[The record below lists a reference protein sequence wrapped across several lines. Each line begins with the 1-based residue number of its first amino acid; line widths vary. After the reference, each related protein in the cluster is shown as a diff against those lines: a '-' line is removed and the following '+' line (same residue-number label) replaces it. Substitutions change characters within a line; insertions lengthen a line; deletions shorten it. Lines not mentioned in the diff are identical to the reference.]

1 MVENIFRIQ
10 QLLAEAKFVEVQ
22 QIIEQ
27 SLNQN
32 LESQN
37 LESLLELYFDC
48 LKAQKKYRP
57 VDKLIKL
64 IEIKIETNSE
74 DIQKWLDQFNQTELQ
89 KYQFEI
95 LNLKINYYHRRGRLD
110 DLYNSVRDF
119 QNYLYEFRIPLVPPQ
134 IRELIQ
140 KYFPQDFH
148 LKVQSLALDLLRM
161 DLISAESKLKELIF
175 NSLINQTEKE
185 AKNKLNLIVTVLNTL
200 PLLYQLDI
208 YRNFCLLLMEGIKSK
223 KDLKKIIECIIYIDE
238 FKLQVMIL
246 KLLLKL
252 NLEDVAASYI
262 HVIKSNVAY
271 DFVFLDKYFPDLKI
285 YFVNAR
291 TQKTSEVKE
300 ESIDLTL
307 NEKKDPFLDFEVSEL
322 ENELLEHENLLTKL
336 IKVQEFESDTLL
348 DLAVNFLQ
356 SDLNK
361 TAIET
366 IRLVFEKS
374 NDRQTKLKAH
384 YLLATAYLKSNDYR
398 AALDC
403 CLVAMEMAESQND
416 ILSFLYGQAEA
427 YLKMRDNINAKKVLE
442 KIISIDRNYRL
453 AKEKLE
459 MLDAI

>member
-1 MVENIFRIQ
+1 MVENISRIQ

-22 QIIEQ
+22 QLIEQ

-32 LESQN
+32 LDSQA
-37 LESLLELYFDC
+37 LENLLELYFDC
-48 LKAQKKYRP
+48 LKSQNKCKP
-57 VDKLIKL
+57 IDKLIKL
-64 IEIKIETNSE
+64 IEIKIDNNS
-74 DIQKWLDQFNQTELQ
+74 DDVQKWLDQFNQAELQ

-110 DLYNSVRDF
+110 DLYNTLRDF
-119 QNYLYEFRIPLVPPQ
+119 QNYFYEFRIPLVPSKVKD
-134 IRELIQ
+134 LIQ

-148 LKVQSLALDLLRM
+148 LKVQALALDLLRM
-161 DLISAESKLKELIF
+161 DLLSAESKLKELIF
-175 NSLINQTEKE
+175 NSIINQTNRET
-185 AKNKLNLIVTVLNTL
+185 KNKLNLLVTVLNTL

-208 YRNFCLLLMEGIKSK
+208 YRNFCLMLTEGIKTK
-223 KDLKKIIECIIYIDE
+223 KDLKKIIECIIFIDD
-238 FKLQVMIL
+238 FKLQVIIL

-252 NLEDVAASYI
+252 NLDDVAASYVQ
-262 HVIKSNVAY
+262 VIKNNVDY
-271 DFVFLDKYFPDLKI
+271 DFVFLDKYLPDLKK
-285 YFVNAR
+285 YFVTSR
-291 TQKTSEVKE
+291 SQKIIETKK

-307 NEKKDPFLDFEVSEL
+307 EGEITPLINLEFSEIQ
-322 ENELLEHENLLTKL
+322 NELLEHENLLSKL
-336 IKVQEFESDTLL
+336 IKVQEFESETLL

-366 IRLVFEKS
+366 IRLILEKS
-374 NDRQTKLKAH
+374 NDRQTKLRAH

-427 YLKMRDNINAKKVLE
+427 YLKMKDKINAKKVLE
-442 KIISIDRNYRL
+442 KIVSIDRNYRL

-459 MLDAI
+459 MIDAI